1 MSSTPCHHRHPRA
14 DHKAA
19 RVAAR
24 AAVLAIGLG
33 TAALAQAQT
42 STLET
47 VRQRGFVKCGVNAGL
62 PGFSQSDDLG
72 TWRGLDADY
81 CKAIAAAVLGDPTKV
96 NFVPTPRLNRF
107 SSLRSGEIDVLVRNT
122 TWTSERDSAG
132 GLSFV
137 GVNYY
142 DGQGFLVKASR
153 GLKSVK
159 ELNGAAICVG
169 SGTTSELN
177 LAGFFK
183 ANNMAYTPVTF
194 ANYEDTVRA
203 YLADRCAAY
212 TADVSSLYS
221 VRVKQVRPKDHVLL
235 PEIISKEPL
244 GPSVRQGDAQWF
256 TIVKWV
262 HFVLLNAE
270 ELSVT
275 QANVDAMAT
284 SPDPD
289 VRRLVGMDGN
299 FGSGLGLANDFAVQ
313 VIKAVGNYGEI
324 FERNLGTGSR
334 LKIARGLN
342 NLWNHGGLQYAPP
355 IR

>member
-1 MSSTPCHHRHPRA
+1 MSPARRHPRHHWA
-14 DHKAA
+14 NHMAKRLAVGA
-19 RVAAR
+19 VA
-24 AAVLAIGLG
+24 LGGWLG
-33 TAALAQAQT
+33 TAGVAQAQN

-47 VRQRGFVKCGVNAGL
+47 VRQRGFVNCGVNAGL

-72 TWRGLDADY
+72 NWRGLDADY

-96 NFVPTPRLNRF
+96 NHVPTPRLDRF
-107 SSLRSGEIDVLVRNT
+107 SALRSGEIDVLVRNT

-142 DGQGFLVKASR
+142 DGQGFMVKASR
-153 GLKSVK
+153 GVKSVK
-159 ELNGAAICVG
+159 ELNGAVICVG
-169 SGTTSELN
+169 TGTTSELN
-177 LAGFFK
+177 LASFFK
-183 ANNMAYTPVTF
+183 ANSMAYTPLAF
-194 ANYEDTVRA
+194 ENYEETVRA

-212 TADVSSLYS
+212 TADASSLYS

-262 HFVLLNAE
+262 HFALLNAE
-270 ELSVT
+270 ELGVT
-275 QANVDAMAT
+275 QANVDEMT
-284 SPDPD
+284 NSPNPD
-289 VRRLVGMDGN
+289 INRLLGTDGN
-299 FGSGLGLANDFAVQ
+299 FGKGLGLANDFAAQ

-324 FERNLGTGSR
+324 FERNLGSGSR

-342 NLWNHGGLQYAPP
+342 NLWSQGGLQYAPP
-355 IR
+355 LR

>member
-1 MSSTPCHHRHPRA
+1 MSSTRRHHRHPRA
-14 DHKAA
+14 DHKGL
-19 RVAAR
+19 RLAAR
-24 AAVLAIGLG
+24 AAILAVWFG
-33 TAALAQAQT
+33 TTAVAQAQV

-81 CKAIAAAVLGDPTKV
+81 CKAIAAAVFGDPSKV
-96 NFVPTPRLNRF
+96 KFVPTPRLDRF
-107 SSLRSGEIDVLVRNT
+107 SALRSGEIDVLVRNT

-142 DGQGFLVKASR
+142 DGQGFMVKASR

-159 ELNGAAICVG
+159 ELNGAAICVDT
-169 SGTTSELN
+169 GTTSELN
-177 LAGFFK
+177 LEGFFK
-183 ANNMAYTPVTF
+183 ANNMAYTPVGF

-212 TADVSSLYS
+212 SADVSGLYS
-221 VRVKQVRPKDHVLL
+221 VRVKQVRPKDHLLL

-244 GPSVRQGDAQWF
+244 GPSVRQGDSQWF

-262 HFVLLNAE
+262 HFALLNAE

-275 QANVDAMAT
+275 QANADAMAT

-289 VRRLVGMDGN
+289 IRRLLGTDGN
-299 FGSGLGLANDFAVQ
+299 FGSGLGLANDFAMRL
-313 VIKAVGNYGEI
+313 IKAVGNYGEI
-324 FERNLGTGSR
+324 FERNLGSRSR

-342 NLWNHGGLQYAPP
+342 NLWSHGGLQYAPP

>member
-1 MSSTPCHHRHPRA
+1 MASIGRQHRHPRA
-14 DHKAA
+14 DRIGARLAA
-19 RVAAR
+19 QAAILAVWLGAVAA
-24 AAVLAIGLG
+24 
-33 TAALAQAQT
+33 AQAQT

-81 CKAIAAAVLGDPTKV
+81 CKAIAAAVLGDRTKV
-96 NFVPTPRLNRF
+96 NFVPTPRLDRF
-107 SSLRSGEIDVLVRNT
+107 SALRSGEIDVLVRNT
-122 TWTSERDSAG
+122 TWTSERDSVG
-132 GLSFV
+132 GLSFA

-142 DGQGFLVKASR
+142 DGQGFLVKAPH
-153 GLKSVK
+153 GIKSVK
-159 ELNGAAICVG
+159 ELNGATICVG
-169 SGTTSELN
+169 SGTTSEVN

-183 ANNMAYTPVTF
+183 ANNMAYTPLTF
-194 ANYEDTVRA
+194 DNFEDTVRA

-212 TADVSSLYS
+212 TADASSLYS

-244 GPSVRQGDAQWF
+244 GPSVRQGDPQWF

-262 HFVLLNAE
+262 HFTLLNAE
-270 ELSVT
+270 ELGVT
-275 QANVDAMAT
+275 QTNVDEMAT

-289 VRRLVGMDGN
+289 IRRLLGTEGN
-299 FGSGLGLANDFAVQ
+299 FGNGLGLTNDFAKE

-324 FERNLGTGSR
+324 FERNLGSGSR

-342 NLWNHGGLQYAPP
+342 NLWSHGGLQYAPP

>member
-1 MSSTPCHHRHPRA
+1 MSFTRRHHRHPRT
-14 DHKAA
+14 DH
-19 RVAAR
+19 RGTRLAAR
-24 AAVLAIGLG
+24 AVVLAVWLG
-33 TAALAQAQT
+33 ATGVAQAQT

-96 NFVPTPRLNRF
+96 NFVPTPRLDRF
-107 SSLRSGEIDVLVRNT
+107 SALRSGEIDVLVRNT

-142 DGQGFLVKASR
+142 DGQGFLVKGSR

-169 SGTTSELN
+169 TGTTSEGN

-183 ANNMAYTPVTF
+183 TNNMTYTPVSF
-194 ANYEDTVRA
+194 ANFEDTVRA

-212 TADVSSLYS
+212 TADASSLYS
-221 VRVKQVRPKDHVLL
+221 VRVKQARPTDHVLL

-244 GPSVRQGDAQWF
+244 GPSVRQGDPQWF
-256 TIVKWV
+256 TIIKWV
-262 HFVLLNAE
+262 HFALLNAE

-289 VRRLVGMDGN
+289 IRRLLGRDGN
-299 FGSGLGLANDFAVQ
+299 FGTGLGLANDFATQ

-324 FERNLGTGSR
+324 FERNLGSGSR

-342 NLWNHGGLQYAPP
+342 NLWSHGGLQYAPP
-355 IR
+355 VR